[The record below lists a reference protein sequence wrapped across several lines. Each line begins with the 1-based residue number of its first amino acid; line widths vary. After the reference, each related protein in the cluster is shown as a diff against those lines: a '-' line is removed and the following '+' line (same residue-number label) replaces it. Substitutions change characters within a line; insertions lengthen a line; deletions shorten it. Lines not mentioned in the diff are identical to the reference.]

1 MDDLLLTAG
10 GRQISGWTEVRV
22 TRGVER
28 CPSDFEIAMT
38 ELYPGAP
45 LDVTVR
51 PGDECQV
58 ALGADLVLTGYVDR
72 FVPSLGPSD
81 HMIRITG
88 RGKCQDLVDC
98 AAEWPN
104 GQISGASALG
114 IAQKLAQPYGIAVN
128 SSAPVGGAI
137 PQFNLMIGESAF
149 EVIERVGRYRG
160 LLAYDQPDGSLILA
174 QVGATQAASGFTEGE
189 NVQEATLTWSMDQ
202 RFSDYD
208 VSCRAWTY

>member
-38 ELYPGAP
+38 ELYPGEP

-58 ALGADLVLTGYVDR
+58 VLGADLVLTGYVDR

-114 IAQKLAQPYGIAVN
+114 IAQKLAQPYGIA
-128 SSAPVGGAI
+128 
-137 PQFNLMIGESAF
+137 
-149 EVIERVGRYRG
+149 
-160 LLAYDQPDGSLILA
+160 
-174 QVGATQAASGFTEGE
+174 
-189 NVQEATLTWSMDQ
+189 
-202 RFSDYD
+202 
-208 VSCRAWTY
+208 